1 MKSKSPQENN
11 NKPDFK
17 KEAYVDLPLVLNPLA
32 TQELLKNQNLYDR
45 TIKRTADIIFSAFVL
60 ICGAPFFLLI
70 AVLVKL
76 SSQGP
81 VFYLQQRVGRNYIY
95 FGCIKFRTMHSEAD
109 SMLEKLLE
117 RDLSLKSEFEKDFK
131 LRNDPRITPIGRFL
145 RLSSLDELPQFFNV
159 LRGHM
164 SIVGP
169 RPIVQDELKRYGVHM
184 KEVASVRPGIT
195 GLWQVSGR
203 NNLTYKRRVILD
215 LLYVRKRNFLIDL
228 KIILRTFGVLIFP
241 RDRGA
246 Y

>member
-1 MKSKSPQENN
+1 MKSKTSNKNN
-11 NKPDFK
+11 RNRDFK
-17 KEAYVDLPLVLNPLA
+17 KESFLDLPLELDQVE
-32 TQELLKNQNLYDR
+32 THELLRKQNRYDR
-45 TIKRTADIIFSAFVL
+45 TIKRTADIIFSSLVI
-60 ICGAPFFLLI
+60 ICGAPVFILI
-70 AVLVKL
+70 ALLVKF
-76 SSQGP
+76 SSPGP

-109 SMLEKLLE
+109 SLLENLLE
-117 RDLSLKSEFEKDFK
+117 RDPSLKKEFENDYK

-145 RLSSLDELPQFFNV
+145 RVSSLDELPQFFNV
-159 LRGHM
+159 LMGNM
-164 SIVGP
+164 SVVGP
-169 RPIVQDELKRYGVHM
+169 RPIVQDELKRYGSYM

-215 LLYVRKRNFLIDL
+215 LLYVRKRNFFIDL